1 VLSLLLVRHG
11 VTDWN
16 AQRIYQGQT
25 DVPLSDQ
32 GRKQAEQLAKR
43 LVGQNVDAVYASDL
57 IRAGET
63 ANIIGEKIGAE
74 IIPEPRLR
82 EMSFGIL
89 EGLTF
94 TEAQM
99 RYPDVVSA
107 WLEDY
112 NSPPPNGETM
122 DSFSA
127 RVSSFLDDL
136 QKKHKDQ
143 TILLVAHGGSLNE
156 LVRLLLEVPVERR
169 WSFAMDNASLSEM
182 ILVDDGYP
190 LLKRLNDI
198 CHLD

>member
-1 VLSLLLVRHG
+1 MLSLLLVRHG

-43 LVGQNVDAVYASDL
+43 LVGQNIDAVYASDL

-99 RYPDVVSA
+99 RYPDVVNA

-136 QKKHKDQ
+136 QKIHKDQ